1 MSEALIDLGVVTRTE
16 PVVPPPEPLRLRP
29 PVLRLLAGLVGLALL
44 ATLTGAA
51 HTTPP
56 APPTVVAAGLGDAT
70 FVTADRLFV
79 VEAGPFPP
87 GAPATDKV
95 INEYALPDGGL
106 LSRTTATVTGAIVN
120 VLAAGPLI
128 LVTYQVD
135 SLETEASM
143 ALVAGTGR
151 MLWRR
156 PSRLLSVAPDDGLVL
171 LRQNSP
177 RPGPRTWYGVDL
189 TTGAVR
195 WMADEPM
202 RGFTAESGP
211 DPGGF
216 PRTLITAADTGDISV
231 RDTRTGE
238 VVARAKVRLR
248 AAPRGADVPIWVA
261 GDLILVGA
269 PTGTDAYRLPGLT
282 PGWHSDVDLGGRWVQ
297 DGCATGICAL
307 SWQGGL
313 WLIDRQSGA
322 RRWAGD
328 RWNFADQAGRYLL
341 ATANEPGERGR
352 VVSVLDPDTG
362 DVRGDFGRWH
372 SLGAADRD
380 GMVIGLREH
389 LADDKV
395 FYARLDP
402 ATLRVRVLGAAEE
415 VSGDCRTTAEVLVCR
430 RIDASVGLWRLK

>member
-16 PVVPPPEPLRLRP
+16 PVAAPPEPLRLRP
-29 PVLRLLAGLVGLALL
+29 SVLRLLCAVLALGLL

-51 HTTPP
+51 HRMPP
-56 APPTVVAAGLGDAT
+56 APPIVVAAGLGDAT

-87 GAPATDKV
+87 GAPATAKV
-95 INEYALPDGGL
+95 INEYALPDGAL

-135 SLETEASM
+135 SLTTEASM

-151 MLWRR
+151 TLWRR
-156 PSRLLSVAPDDGLVL
+156 PYRMLGVAPDDGLVL

-177 RPGPRTWYGVDL
+177 RPGRRTWYGVDL
-189 TTGAVR
+189 TTGAIR
-195 WMADEPM
+195 WTAGDPV
-202 RGFTAESGP
+202 RGFTEPSAL
-211 DPGGF
+211 DARGF
-216 PRTLITAADTGDISV
+216 PGTLITATDTGEITV
-231 RDTRTGE
+231 RDTRTGA
-238 VVARAKVRLR
+238 VVARTTVRLR
-248 AAPRGADVPIWVA
+248 AVPRGADVPIWAA

-269 PTGTDAYRLPGLT
+269 PAGTDAYRLPGLT
-282 PGWHSDVDLGGRWVQ
+282 RDWHSDVDLSGRWVQ
-297 DGCATGICAL
+297 DGCAIGICAL

-313 WLIDRQSGA
+313 WLIDRQNGV

-328 RWNFADQAGRYLL
+328 RWNYADQAGRYLL

-362 DVRGDFGRWH
+362 NVRGDFGRWH
-372 SLGAADRD
+372 SIGVADRD
-380 GMVIGLREH
+380 GMVIGLREQ
-389 LADDKV
+389 LVNDV
-395 FYARLDP
+395 VWYARLDP
-402 ATLRVRVLGAAEE
+402 ATLRIHVLGTADE